1 MANSL
6 KTYSKDLKRKNR
18 DKRKS
23 KLEDL
28 LNINNMNLSK
38 NNSNSSLQT
47 DEFSVRSITSSSSDS
62 DISDE
67 EGLCNS
73 IEFKKQNE
81 LLDTIN
87 DFKLLENYKD
97 STKNLLPKK
106 YSFSKQPQASAP
118 PANRNIVY

>member
-97 STKNLLPKK
+97 STKK
-106 YSFSKQPQASAP
+106 YSFLKQPQASAP
-118 PANRNIVY
+118 PANRNIIY